1 MATGFQSEQ
10 ARTRANAHSPYYS
23 VCVCVCVA
31 EYMDAVNTVNIL
43 YISSPFFFMA
53 NIFFQMLK
61 SFKWHESGE
70 FVQVGFFFSLCMVL
84 VIGSIKI
91 FI

>member
-23 VCVCVCVA
+23 VCVCVA

-61 SFKWHESGE
+61 SFK
-70 FVQVGFFFSLCMVL
+70 
-84 VIGSIKI
+84 
-91 FI
+91 